1 MLNVWISQQLHGFVV
16 ILLLFVVICCYLL
29 FPICFNQMKIKVVN
43 LPLGRCRYRVLAPE
57 PLTLACRDGI
67 YTCTVYTVYTI
78 WIHQGIG
85 EQRICYDFFV
95 LFGTHMLSSETEIL
109 SIT

>member
-67 YTCTVYTVYTI
+67 YTCTVYTI